1 MASVPTSTAV
11 DARPTVAAQ
20 GGVLEGMDPTHYD
33 SKQPI
38 VLFIIQV
45 GSPKHAEV
53 LGTGDTIACFAVQA

>member
-1 MASVPTSTAV
+1 MTSVATSTAA

-33 SKQPI
+33 PKQPI

-45 GSPKHAEV
+45 GTQKHKIV
-53 LGTGDTIACFAVQA
+53 